1 MKVIRIPQ
9 NLRTIIF
16 DIDST
21 LYTNDEYAFEQVD
34 CQVRRFASERGIS
47 DEAARKLV
55 ADFREKFARENC
67 GKKISLS
74 NTLLSFGVPIQKS
87 VEWRRE
93 LLEPKNFLTRDERLQ
108 KTLSTLSKK
117 FNLICVTNNPVVPA
131 EKTLVALGVENLI
144 SEIIG
149 LDTCNVSKPAR
160 EPFLLAAEK
169 CASEVRECLSVG
181 DRYDLDIAVPL
192 ELGMGGVL
200 VEGVE
205 DIYTLPDILC
215 TAANGA

>member
-9 NLRTIIF
+9 NLKTIIF

-21 LYTNDEYAFEQVD
+21 LYTNEEYAFEQVD

-47 DEAARKLV
+47 NGEARKLV
-55 ADFREKFARENC
+55 ADFREKFARENG

-87 VEWRRE
+87 IEWRRE

-108 KTLSTLSKK
+108 KTLSALSKK
-117 FNLICVTNNPVVPA
+117 FNLICVTNNPVTPA
-131 EKTLVALGVENLI
+131 KKTLVALGVENLI
-144 SEIIG
+144 SDIIG

-160 EPFLLAAEK
+160 KPFLLAAEK
-169 CASEVRECLSVG
+169 CGSHAQEGLSVG
-181 DRYDLDIAVPL
+181 DRYDLDVAVPL

-200 VEGVE
+200 VEGVA
-205 DIYTLPDILC
+205 DVYRLPDFL
-215 TAANGA
+215 

>member
-9 NLRTIIF
+9 NLKTIIF

-21 LYTNDEYAFEQVD
+21 LYTNEEYAFEQVD

-47 DEAARKLV
+47 NSEARKLV
-55 ADFREKFARENC
+55 AEFREKFARENG

-74 NTLLSFGVPIQKS
+74 NTLLSFGVSIQKS
-87 VEWRRE
+87 IEWRRE

-108 KTLSTLSKK
+108 KTLSVLSKK
-117 FNLICVTNNPVVPA
+117 FNLICVTNNPVTPA
-131 EKTLVALGVENLI
+131 KKTLVALGVESLFSN
-144 SEIIG
+144 IIG

-169 CASEVRECLSVG
+169 CKSHAQECLSVG

-200 VEGVE
+200 VEGVA
-205 DIYTLPDILC
+205 DVYRLPDFL
-215 TAANGA
+215 

>member
-1 MKVIRIPQ
+1 MRVIRIPQ
-9 NLRTIIF
+9 NLKTIIF

-21 LYTNDEYAFEQVD
+21 LYTNEEYAFEQVD

-47 DEAARKLV
+47 DDAARKMV
-55 ADFREKFARENC
+55 ADFRAKFARENG

-108 KTLSTLSKK
+108 ITLSALSKK
-117 FNLICVTNNPVVPA
+117 FALICVTNNPVTPA
-131 EKTLVALGVENLI
+131 KKTLVALGVESLI
-144 SEIIG
+144 SDIIG

-169 CASEVRECLSVG
+169 CGSRVQECLSVG

-205 DIYTLPDILC
+205 DVYRLPDFLR
-215 TAANGA
+215 

>member
-9 NLRTIIF
+9 NLKTIIF

-21 LYTNDEYAFEQVD
+21 LYTNEKYAFEQVD

-47 DEAARKLV
+47 DDEARKLV
-55 ADFREKFARENC
+55 ADFREKFARENG

-87 VEWRRE
+87 IEWRRE

-108 KTLSTLSKK
+108 KTLSALSKK
-117 FNLICVTNNPVVPA
+117 FNLICVTNNPVTPA
-131 EKTLVALGVENLI
+131 KKTLVALGVQSLFSN
-144 SEIIG
+144 IIG

-169 CASEVRECLSVG
+169 CGSQAQECLSVG
-181 DRYDLDIAVPL
+181 DRYDLDIVVPL

-200 VEGVE
+200 VEGVA
-205 DIYTLPDILC
+205 DVYSLSDFLQ
-215 TAANGA
+215 

>member
-9 NLRTIIF
+9 NLKTIIF

-21 LYTNDEYAFEQVD
+21 LYTNEKYAFEQVD

-47 DEAARKLV
+47 DDEARKLV
-55 ADFREKFARENC
+55 ADFREKFARENG

-87 VEWRRE
+87 IEWRRE

-108 KTLSTLSKK
+108 KTLSALSKK
-117 FNLICVTNNPVVPA
+117 FNLICVTNNPVTPA
-131 EKTLVALGVENLI
+131 KKTLVALGVESLF
-144 SEIIG
+144 SDIIG

-169 CASEVRECLSVG
+169 CGSQAQECLSVG
-181 DRYDLDIAVPL
+181 DRYDLDIVVPL

-200 VEGVE
+200 VEGVA
-205 DIYTLPDILC
+205 DVYRLPDFLQ
-215 TAANGA
+215 

>member
-9 NLRTIIF
+9 NLKTIIF

-21 LYTNDEYAFEQVD
+21 LYTNEEYAFEQVD

-47 DEAARKLV
+47 DDEARKLV
-55 ADFREKFARENC
+55 ADFREKFARENG

-87 VEWRRE
+87 IEWRRE

-108 KTLSTLSKK
+108 KTLSALSKK
-117 FNLICVTNNPVVPA
+117 FNLICVTNNPVMPA
-131 EKTLVALGVENLI
+131 KKTLVALGVQSLFSN
-144 SEIIG
+144 IIG
-149 LDTCNVSKPAR
+149 LDTCNVSKPAH

-169 CASEVRECLSVG
+169 CGSHAQECLSVG

-200 VEGVE
+200 VEGVA
-205 DIYTLPDILC
+205 DVYSLPDFLQ
-215 TAANGA
+215 

>member
-1 MKVIRIPQ
+1 MKIIKIPQ
-9 NLRTIIF
+9 NLKTIIF

-21 LYTNDEYAFEQVD
+21 LYTNEEYAFEQVD

-47 DEAARKLV
+47 DDEARKLV
-55 ADFREKFARENC
+55 ADFREKFARENG

-87 VEWRRE
+87 IEWRRE

-108 KTLSTLSKK
+108 KTLSALSKK
-117 FNLICVTNNPVVPA
+117 FNLICVTNNPVTPA
-131 EKTLVALGVENLI
+131 KKTLVALGVENLI
-144 SEIIG
+144 SDIIG

-169 CASEVRECLSVG
+169 CGSQAQECLSVG
-181 DRYDLDIAVPL
+181 DRYDLDIVVPL

-200 VEGVE
+200 VDTVE
-205 DIYTLPDILC
+205 NVYSLPDFLQ
-215 TAANGA
+215 

>member
-1 MKVIRIPQ
+1 MRVIRIPQ
-9 NLRTIIF
+9 NLKTIIF

-21 LYTNDEYAFEQVD
+21 LYTNEEYAFEQVD

-47 DEAARKLV
+47 DDAARKMV
-55 ADFREKFARENC
+55 ADFRAKFARENG

-93 LLEPKNFLTRDERLQ
+93 LLEPKNFLRRDERLQ

-117 FNLICVTNNPVVPA
+117 FNLICVTNNPVTPA
-131 EKTLVALGVENLI
+131 EKTLVALGVESLI
-144 SEIIG
+144 LDIIG

-169 CASEVRECLSVG
+169 CGSRVQECLSVG

-205 DIYTLPDILC
+205 DVYRLPDFLR
-215 TAANGA
+215 

>member
-1 MKVIRIPQ
+1 MKIIKIPQ
-9 NLRTIIF
+9 NLKTIIF

-21 LYTNDEYAFEQVD
+21 LYTNEEYAFEQVD

-47 DEAARKLV
+47 DDEARKLV
-55 ADFREKFARENC
+55 ADFREKFAREHG
-67 GKKISLS
+67 GKKVSLS

-93 LLEPKNFLTRDERLQ
+93 LLEPKNFLSRDERLQ
-108 KTLSTLSKK
+108 KTLSALSKK
-117 FNLICVTNNPVVPA
+117 FSMICVTNNPIEPA
-131 EKTLVALGVENLI
+131 RKTLVALGVENLI
-144 SEIIG
+144 PEIIG

-169 CASEVRECLSVG
+169 CGCHAQECLSIG
-181 DRYDLDIAVPL
+181 DRFDLDIAVPL

-200 VEGVE
+200 VDGVE
-205 DIYTLPDILC
+205 DVYELNI
-215 TAANGA
+215 

>member
-1 MKVIRIPQ
+1 MRVIRIPQ
-9 NLRTIIF
+9 NLKTIIF

-21 LYTNDEYAFEQVD
+21 LYTNEEYAFEQVD

-47 DEAARKLV
+47 DDAARKMV
-55 ADFREKFARENC
+55 ADFREKFARENG

-93 LLEPKNFLTRDERLQ
+93 LLEPKNFLTRDDRLQ
-108 KTLSTLSKK
+108 KTLSALSKK
-117 FNLICVTNNPVVPA
+117 INLICVTNNPVRPA
-131 EKTLVALGVENLI
+131 KKTLVALGVESLI
-144 SEIIG
+144 SDIIG

-169 CASEVRECLSVG
+169 CGSRVQECLSVG

-205 DIYTLPDILC
+205 DVYRLPDFLR
-215 TAANGA
+215 

>member
-1 MKVIRIPQ
+1 MKVIKIPQ
-9 NLRTIIF
+9 DLKTIIF

-21 LYTNDEYAFEQVD
+21 LYTNEEYAFEQVD

-47 DEAARKLV
+47 NDDARKLV

-108 KTLSTLSKK
+108 KTLSALSKK
-117 FNLICVTNNPVVPA
+117 FNLICVTNNPVTPA
-131 EKTLVALGVENLI
+131 KKTLVALGVESLI
-144 SEIIG
+144 SDIIG
-149 LDTCNVSKPAR
+149 LDTCNVSKPAH

-169 CASEVRECLSVG
+169 CGNRAQECLSVG

-205 DIYTLPDILC
+205 DVYRLPDFLQ
-215 TAANGA
+215 

>member
-9 NLRTIIF
+9 NLKTIIF

-21 LYTNDEYAFEQVD
+21 LYTNEEYAFEQVD

-47 DEAARKLV
+47 DDEARKLV
-55 ADFREKFARENC
+55 ADFREKFARENG

-87 VEWRRE
+87 IEWRRE
-93 LLEPKNFLTRDERLQ
+93 LLKPKNFLTRDERLQ
-108 KTLSTLSKK
+108 KTLSALSKK
-117 FNLICVTNNPVVPA
+117 FNLICVTNNPVMPA
-131 EKTLVALGVENLI
+131 KKTLVALGVKNLI
-144 SEIIG
+144 SDIIG

-169 CASEVRECLSVG
+169 CGSQAQECLSVG
-181 DRYDLDIAVPL
+181 DRYDLDIVVPL

-200 VEGVE
+200 VEGVA
-205 DIYTLPDILC
+205 DVYSLPDFLR
-215 TAANGA
+215 

>member
-1 MKVIRIPQ
+1 MKIIKIPQ
-9 NLRTIIF
+9 NLKTIIF

-21 LYTNDEYAFEQVD
+21 LYTNEKYAFEQVD

-47 DEAARKLV
+47 DDEARKLV
-55 ADFREKFARENC
+55 ADFREKFARENG

-108 KTLSTLSKK
+108 KTLSALSKK
-117 FNLICVTNNPVVPA
+117 FNLICVTNNPVTPA
-131 EKTLVALGVENLI
+131 KKTLVALGVENLI
-144 SEIIG
+144 SDIIG

-169 CASEVRECLSVG
+169 CGSHAQECLSVG
-181 DRYDLDIAVPL
+181 DRYDLDVAVPL

-200 VEGVE
+200 VDDVA
-205 DIYTLPDILC
+205 DVYSLPDFLQ
-215 TAANGA
+215 

>member
-9 NLRTIIF
+9 NLKTIIF

-21 LYTNDEYAFEQVD
+21 LYTNEEYAFEQVD

-47 DEAARKLV
+47 DDEARKLV
-55 ADFREKFARENC
+55 ADFREKFARENG

-87 VEWRRE
+87 IEWRRE
-93 LLEPKNFLTRDERLQ
+93 LLKPKNSLTRDERLQ
-108 KTLSTLSKK
+108 KTLSALSKK
-117 FNLICVTNNPVVPA
+117 FNLICVTNNPVMPA
-131 EKTLVALGVENLI
+131 KKTLVALGVKNLI
-144 SEIIG
+144 SDIIG

-169 CASEVRECLSVG
+169 CGSQAQECLSVG
-181 DRYDLDIAVPL
+181 DRYDLDIVVPL

-200 VEGVE
+200 VEGVA
-205 DIYTLPDILC
+205 DVYSLPDFLR
-215 TAANGA
+215 

>member
-9 NLRTIIF
+9 NLKTIIF

-21 LYTNDEYAFEQVD
+21 LYTNEEYAFEQVD
-34 CQVRRFASERGIS
+34 CQVRRFAGERGIS
-47 DEAARKLV
+47 DDAARKMV
-55 ADFREKFARENC
+55 ADFREKFARENG

-108 KTLSTLSKK
+108 KTLSALSKK
-117 FNLICVTNNPVVPA
+117 FNLICVTNNPVTPA
-131 EKTLVALGVENLI
+131 EKTLVALGVESLI
-144 SEIIG
+144 SDIIG

-169 CASEVRECLSVG
+169 CGSRAQECLSVG

-205 DIYTLPDILC
+205 DVYRLPDFLR
-215 TAANGA
+215 

>member
-1 MKVIRIPQ
+1 MKIIKIPQ
-9 NLRTIIF
+9 NLKTIIF

-21 LYTNDEYAFEQVD
+21 LYTNEEYAFEQVD

-47 DEAARKLV
+47 DDEARKLV
-55 ADFREKFARENC
+55 ADFREKFACEND

-87 VEWRRE
+87 IEWRRE

-108 KTLSTLSKK
+108 KTLSALSKK
-117 FNLICVTNNPVVPA
+117 FNLICVTNNPVTPA
-131 EKTLVALGVENLI
+131 KKTLVALGVQSLFSN
-144 SEIIG
+144 IIG

-169 CASEVRECLSVG
+169 CGSQAQECLSVG
-181 DRYDLDIAVPL
+181 DRYDLDIVVPL

-205 DIYTLPDILC
+205 DVYRLPDFLQ
-215 TAANGA
+215 

>member
-9 NLRTIIF
+9 NLKTIIF

-21 LYTNDEYAFEQVD
+21 LYTNEEYAFEQVD

-47 DEAARKLV
+47 NDEARKLV
-55 ADFREKFARENC
+55 ADFREKFARENG

-87 VEWRRE
+87 IEWRRE

-108 KTLSTLSKK
+108 KTLSALSKK
-117 FNLICVTNNPVVPA
+117 FNLICVTNNPVTPA
-131 EKTLVALGVENLI
+131 KKTLVALGVENLI
-144 SEIIG
+144 SDIIG

-160 EPFLLAAEK
+160 KPFLLAAEK
-169 CASEVRECLSVG
+169 YGSQAQECLSVG

-205 DIYTLPDILC
+205 DVYRMPDFLQ
-215 TAANGA
+215 

>member
-1 MKVIRIPQ
+1 MKVIRIPH
-9 NLRTIIF
+9 NLKTIIF

-21 LYTNDEYAFEQVD
+21 LYTNEAYAFEQVD

-47 DEAARKLV
+47 NEEARKMV
-55 ADFREKFARENC
+55 ADFREEFARKNG

-74 NTLLSFGVPIQKS
+74 NTLCAFGVPIQKS

-93 LLEPKNFLTRDERLQ
+93 LLEPKLFLTRDEHLER
-108 KTLSTLSKK
+108 TLSTLSHK
-117 FNLICVTNNPVVPA
+117 FNLICVTNNPVEPA
-131 EKTLVALGVENLI
+131 KKTLAALGVEHLLPN
-144 SEIIG
+144 IIG

-160 EPFLLAAEK
+160 EPFLLAAET
-169 CASEVRECLSVG
+169 CGSQTHECLSVG

-205 DIYTLPDILC
+205 DVYNLPSML
-215 TAANGA
+215 

>member
-1 MKVIRIPQ
+1 MKVIKIPQ
-9 NLRTIIF
+9 NLKTIIF

-21 LYTNDEYAFEQVD
+21 LYTNEEYAFEQVD

-47 DEAARKLV
+47 DDEARKLV
-55 ADFREKFARENC
+55 ADFREKFARENG

-108 KTLSTLSKK
+108 KTLSALSKK
-117 FNLICVTNNPVVPA
+117 FNLICVTNNPVTPA
-131 EKTLVALGVENLI
+131 KKTLVALGVESLF
-144 SEIIG
+144 SDIIG

-169 CASEVRECLSVG
+169 CGSHAQECLSVG
-181 DRYDLDIAVPL
+181 DRYDLDVAVPL

-200 VEGVE
+200 VDDMADV
-205 DIYTLPDILC
+205 YSLPDFLQ
-215 TAANGA
+215 

>member
-1 MKVIRIPQ
+1 
-9 NLRTIIF
+9 
-16 DIDST
+16 IDST
-21 LYTNDEYAFEQVD
+21 LYTNEEYAFEQVD

-47 DEAARKLV
+47 DDEARKLV
-55 ADFREKFARENC
+55 ADFREKFARENG

-93 LLEPKNFLTRDERLQ
+93 LLEPKNFLTHDERLQ
-108 KTLSTLSKK
+108 KTLSALSEK
-117 FNLICVTNNPVVPA
+117 FNLICVTNNPVTPA
-131 EKTLVALGVENLI
+131 KKTLVALGVESLF
-144 SEIIG
+144 SDIIG

-169 CASEVRECLSVG
+169 CGSHAQECLSVG
-181 DRYDLDIAVPL
+181 DRYDLDISVPL

-205 DIYTLPDILC
+205 DVYSLLDFLQ
-215 TAANGA
+215 

>member
-1 MKVIRIPQ
+1 MKVIKIPQ
-9 NLRTIIF
+9 NLKTIIF

-21 LYTNDEYAFEQVD
+21 LYTNEEYAFEQVD
-34 CQVRRFASERGIS
+34 CQVRRFARERGIS
-47 DEAARKLV
+47 NDEARKLV
-55 ADFREKFARENC
+55 ADFREKFARENG

-87 VEWRRE
+87 IEWRRE

-108 KTLSTLSKK
+108 KTLSALSKK
-117 FNLICVTNNPVVPA
+117 FNLICVTNNPVTPA
-131 EKTLVALGVENLI
+131 KKTLVALGVESLFSN
-144 SEIIG
+144 IIG

-169 CASEVRECLSVG
+169 CGSQAQECLSVG
-181 DRYDLDIAVPL
+181 DRYDLDIIVPL

-200 VEGVE
+200 VEGVA
-205 DIYTLPDILC
+205 DVYSLPDFLQ
-215 TAANGA
+215 

>member
-1 MKVIRIPQ
+1 MKIIKIPQ
-9 NLRTIIF
+9 NLKTIIF

-21 LYTNDEYAFEQVD
+21 LYTNEEYAFEQVD

-47 DEAARKLV
+47 NDEARKLV
-55 ADFREKFARENC
+55 ADFREKFARENG

-87 VEWRRE
+87 IEWRRG

-108 KTLSTLSKK
+108 KTLSALSKK
-117 FNLICVTNNPVVPA
+117 FNLICVTNNPVMPA
-131 EKTLVALGVENLI
+131 KKTLVALGVENLI
-144 SEIIG
+144 SDIIG

-169 CASEVRECLSVG
+169 CGSQAQECLSVG
-181 DRYDLDIAVPL
+181 DRYDLDIVVPL

-200 VEGVE
+200 VDTVE
-205 DIYTLPDILC
+205 NVYSLPDFLQ
-215 TAANGA
+215 

>member
-1 MKVIRIPQ
+1 MKVIKIPQ
-9 NLRTIIF
+9 NLKTIIF

-21 LYTNDEYAFEQVD
+21 LYTNEEYAFEQVD

-47 DEAARKLV
+47 DDEARKLV
-55 ADFREKFARENC
+55 ADFREKFARENG

-93 LLEPKNFLTRDERLQ
+93 LLEPKNFLTHDERLQ
-108 KTLSTLSKK
+108 KTLSALSEK
-117 FNLICVTNNPVVPA
+117 FNLICVTNNPVTPA
-131 EKTLVALGVENLI
+131 KKTLVALGVESLF
-144 SEIIG
+144 SDIIG

-169 CASEVRECLSVG
+169 CGSHAQECLSVG
-181 DRYDLDIAVPL
+181 DRYDLDISVPL

-200 VEGVE
+200 VEGVA
-205 DIYTLPDILC
+205 DVYRLPDFLQ
-215 TAANGA
+215 